1 MLIAADFKLERIWL
15 PLIVD
20 GRRCRNL
27 RTMVAVFVRLRSLE
41 TVLAAVK
48 VAVKSS
54 QTLLYGMDP
63 R

>member
-1 MLIAADFKLERIWL
+1 M

-20 GRRCRNL
+20 GRQCRNL
-27 RTMVAVFVRLRSLE
+27 RTMVAVFIRLRSLE

-54 QTLLYGMDP
+54 QTLLYRMDL